1 MRPTAAAGG
10 GLHGARILERRAHV
24 ERGVARRHR
33 AVARCAD
40 LSTRRGGIDAP
51 AVGLEGTVGRTSIER
66 LTLARIGVE
75 PAGVEPASIELGQR
89 RVGLGGR
96 IREHARVP
104 RQETTDRRAPAAAV
118 ARLFGARDAPVPAV
132 RSVPA
137 AVGAARVPPVAAAR
151 TVVAAL
157 PRVERAIAADPDP
170 HLERAD
176 VGDLAGRRIAV
187 DRPPNCIEVEGLRG
201 SDGGIDAR

>member
-1 MRPTAAAGG
+1 MRPTVAAGG

-51 AVGLEGTVGRTSIER
+51 TVGLEGTVGRTSIER

-104 RQETTDRRAPAAAV
+104 GQETTGRRAPAAV

-132 RSVPA
+132 RSMPA

-187 DRPPNCIEVEGLRG
+187 DRPPNSIEVERLRG